1 MAAVLARSLSAR
13 GELVLLRRADGALE
27 LRVNGVFVMDTL
39 ETSSE
44 RALASAVL
52 HQSTPTRLLV
62 GGLGLGFTVA
72 ELLTDCRVH
81 DVLVAEIEPTLVQWM
96 RDGTVPHGPRVLADA
111 RVRVRVADVR
121 DVVAEQPA
129 ASLDAILLDVDN
141 GPDFLVLDTN
151 ARLYEDG
158 FVRACMQRLCPGGAL
173 LIWSST
179 RSAAL
184 ERALA
189 AVAGGWEVVS
199 HKVDLAGRVETY
211 SVYSA
216 PRL

>member
-44 RALASAVL
+44 RALATAAL
-52 HQSTPTRLLV
+52 RLTEPARLVV
-62 GGLGLGFTVA
+62 GGLGLGFTLA
-72 ELLTDCRVH
+72 ELLTDSRVR

-96 RDGTVPHGPRVLADA
+96 GDGTVPHGPRVLADA
-111 RVRVRVADVR
+111 RVLVRVGDVR
-121 DVVAEQPA
+121 DLIEEQPA

-151 ARLYEDG
+151 ARLYEAD
-158 FVRACMQRLCPGGAL
+158 FLRACMQRLRTGGAV

-184 ERALA
+184 ERTLA
-189 AVAGGWEVVS
+189 AAAGSWTVGS
-199 HKVDLAGRVETY
+199 HQVQLAGRNETY

-216 PRL
+216 RRL